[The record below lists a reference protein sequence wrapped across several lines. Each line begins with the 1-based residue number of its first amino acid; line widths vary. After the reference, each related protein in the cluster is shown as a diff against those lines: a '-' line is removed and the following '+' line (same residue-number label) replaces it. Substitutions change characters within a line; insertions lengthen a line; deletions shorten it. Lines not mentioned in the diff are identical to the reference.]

1 VTRTAGSGRSSVVP
15 RVVAVP
21 AALVLAVG
29 ALAGCSNDIGSS
41 GDQGFVAGK
50 GIITA
55 TLPAADRKQPG
66 AVSGTTLDGRTVSL
80 SDYRGKVVVV
90 NVWGSWCGPCQAEA
104 PMLAAA
110 ARDLADQGVVFLG
123 LNSRDTGE
131 ASPRAFQRRFKVP
144 YDSLYDPGGRSLLAF
159 HGTLPPNAIPST
171 VIIDRQGRVAS
182 SVNGT
187 ITRTTLYDL
196 VQDVTGGAGR
206 AGSADRADSADRAGG
221 A

>member
-1 VTRTAGSGRSSVVP
+1 VTPLLRRG
-15 RVVAVP
+15 VAAPV
-21 AALVLAVG
+21 ALVLAVA

-41 GDQGFVAGK
+41 GDQGFVSGK
-50 GIITA
+50 GIITS

-66 AVSGTTLDGRTVSL
+66 EVAGTTLDGRRVSL

-110 ARDLADQGVVFLG
+110 ARDLAGKGVVFLG

-131 ASPRAFQRRFKVP
+131 ASPRAFQRRFKIS
-144 YDSLYDPGGRSLLAF
+144 YASIYDPGGRSLLAF
-159 HGTLPPNAIPST
+159 HGTLTPNSIPST

-182 SVNGT
+182 SVNGS

-196 VQDVTGGAGR
+196 VEDVS
-206 AGSADRADSADRAGG
+206 GSASDKAGG

>member
-1 VTRTAGSGRSSVVP
+1 MTRTAGLGRSSVLR
-15 RVVAVP
+15 RVAAGP
-21 AALVLAVG
+21 ATLVLAVG

-90 NVWGSWCGPCQAEA
+90 NVWGSWCPPCRAEA

-110 ARDLADQGVVFLG
+110 ARDLAGRGVVFLG
-123 LNSRDTGE
+123 INSRNPEKAG
-131 ASPRAFQRRFKVP
+131 PQAFERRFKIP

-196 VQDVTGGAGR
+196 VQDVTGGAGK
-206 AGSADRADSADRAGG
+206 ADSAARAGG